1 MYGDNSDPTRKPLPG
16 IVTTLSKRV
25 GMMKRLSRLLPKE
38 RLKMIANGIF
48 MSPVLYCLQ
57 LFGALWGVGTLQ
69 EEEPRHESF
78 TSANLK
84 ILQIL
89 QNKVMRT
96 VTGNDHRT
104 PVQQLLSDSGWLS
117 IHQLIS
123 YTTILTIYKIVKTG
137 EPIGL
142 ANRLRREG
150 EQVGGGRGRQKT

>member
-1 MYGDNSDPTRKPLPG
+1 
-16 IVTTLSKRV
+16 
-25 GMMKRLSRLLPKE
+25 
-38 RLKMIANGIF
+38 MIANGIF

-57 LFGALWGVGTLQ
+57 LFCALWGVGTLQ

-104 PVQQLLSDSGWLS
+104 PVHQLLTDSGWLS

-150 EQVGGGRGRQKT
+150 EQVGGGRGRHELDIRED